1 MSLTK
6 AGILTLIEPNILF
19 VFGPMSY
26 RGFSRG
32 LGGRVVSDQG
42 PIGVLWSTPRSAG
55 NSKEPGIVNIFRG
68 DAMS

>member
-1 MSLTK
+1 MTK

-19 VFGPMSY
+19 VFGPLSY
-26 RGFSRG
+26 RSFSRG

-42 PIGVLWSTPRSAG
+42 PIGVLWSRPRSAD
-55 NSKEPGIVNIFRG
+55 NSKEPGIASIFRG